1 MENSYNNNNN
11 NINNTGSNKKYVKDK
26 LKKLSRYAKERGMV
40 KDYGDI
46 ASTYMTHVKYLSRP
60 EDFDQYNN
68 KVKKAKRCLMCKS
81 RPCKQVFFPC
91 RHACVCDECIVEH
104 NIGTKDTKE

>member
-11 NINNTGSNKKYVKDK
+11 NNNNNTGSNKKYVKDK

-46 ASTYMTHVKYLSRP
+46 ASTYMTHIKYL
-60 EDFDQYNN
+60 
-68 KVKKAKRCLMCKS
+68 
-81 RPCKQVFFPC
+81 
-91 RHACVCDECIVEH
+91 
-104 NIGTKDTKE
+104 